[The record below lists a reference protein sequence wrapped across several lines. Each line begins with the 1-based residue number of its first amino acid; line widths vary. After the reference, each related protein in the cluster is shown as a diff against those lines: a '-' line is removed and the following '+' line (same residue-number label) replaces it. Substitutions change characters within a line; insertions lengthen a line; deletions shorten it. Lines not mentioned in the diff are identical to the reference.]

1 MTAVIIP
8 FPLKVSNF
16 RDRKEYTIDLMHL
29 DLTAQCLRDHGRT
42 AEVCSV
48 SAEGFEKGPKLNT
61 DATLPEVMIA
71 SKEAYET
78 LCSFMSS
85 ECDIEHSDLPN
96 QQYFATRVAGAVRD

>member
-8 FPLKVSNF
+8 FPLKGSSL
-16 RDRKEYTIDLMHL
+16 RDRKEYTVDLMHL

-48 SAEGFEKGPKLNT
+48 SADGCEKGPKLHT
-61 DATLPEVMIA
+61 DATLPEAMIA
-71 SKEAYET
+71 SKQAYET
-78 LCSFMSS
+78 TCSFMSA

-96 QQYFATRVAGAVRD
+96 QQYFAMRVAGAVSN